1 MSTLGHGRQWA
12 LRRISAV
19 WRDEAG
25 SATVELVIV
34 MPVLFTMIMLIGQWV
49 LWAHATHIAQ
59 TAASEALSATRVY
72 GGTPQAGQAEARGV
86 LTELGQGPL
95 ARPDVAV
102 TEDANT
108 ASVTITGTATAV
120 VPFLTLPVHAE
131 ATGPREEFRAPS
143 GEPPP

>member
-1 MSTLGHGRQWA
+1 
-12 LRRISAV
+12 
-19 WRDEAG
+19 
-25 SATVELVIV
+25 
-34 MPVLFTMIMLIGQWV
+34 
-49 LWAHATHIAQ
+49 
-59 TAASEALSATRVY
+59 
-72 GGTPQAGQAEARGV
+72 
-86 LTELGQGPL
+86 
-95 ARPDVAV
+95 VAV